1 MDLGKEMKEI
11 MKEAVI
17 EFVNSLRND
26 DNTKKIDNV
35 INFLKL
41 GWKFEEMWEEL
52 EEITGA
58 TEWEM
63 VSLKDIK
70 QEHFSEDEIITIE
83 GKRYRK
89 LRTIQNGNAIINKVE
104 ICPNDKW
111 CMIDGVEYEELN
123 V

>member
-70 QEHFSEDEIITIE
+70 QEHFSEDEIITIN

-89 LRTIQNGNAIINKVE
+89 LRTIRNGNAINKVE

-111 CMIDGVEYEELN
+111 CMIDGVEYEELD

>member
-70 QEHFSEDEIITIE
+70 QEHFSEDEIITIN

-89 LRTIQNGNAIINKVE
+89 LRTIRNGNAINKVE

-111 CMIDGVEYEELN
+111 CMIDGIEYEELN

>member
-89 LRTIQNGNAIINKVE
+89 LRTIRNGNAINKVE